1 MTKEP
6 SKTKAFSSLR
16 NRNFSI
22 LWVNTL
28 MANNG
33 MQMIEVA
40 RGWLVY
46 TMTDSALALGLV
58 AAGMGIPLIVF
69 SALGGVVA
77 DRVKKKN
84 LIFVTQS
91 CLGIVNLILAI
102 LITTQ
107 LIALWHL
114 VVASVL
120 MGTIFSFSMPTRQA
134 FIVELVTEDELTNAI
149 AMNSVAMNVCRI
161 ASPALAGV
169 LIKVIGI
176 SGVYWLV
183 VVSYVFIVFTITL
196 IKIQGKT
203 SVMPNVPILHD
214 VIAGVRFI
222 WSHRILLPLLLIAV
236 ISILFATSYQTL
248 MPVFAKTI
256 FQKGETGLGILM
268 SAAGVG
274 ALCGSTLLASL
285 GDIRRKGLIMII
297 AGTLFG
303 SFQIFFGFSAGFFMA
318 LVFLFFV
325 GAGGSMYMTLIVS
338 LIMGNTPPELTGR
351 VMSIFTI
358 TFGLMPLAMLPAG
371 ALAEVFGAP
380 IVVSIGGGILVL
392 FLFLLGASNPFV
404 RRMD

>member
-1 MTKEP
+1 MTEKT

-58 AAGMGIPLIVF
+58 AAGMGIPLIIF
-69 SALGGVVA
+69 SAFGGVVA
-77 DRVKKKN
+77 DRVQKKN

-91 CLGIVNLILAI
+91 CLGVINLILAV

-120 MGTIFSFSMPTRQA
+120 MGIIFSFSMPTRQA
-134 FIVELVTEDELTNAI
+134 FIVELVSEDELTNAI

-161 ASPALAGV
+161 ASPALAGI
-169 LIKVIGI
+169 LIKIIGTG
-176 SGVYWLV
+176 GVYWLV
-183 VVSYVFIVFTITL
+183 VLSYVFIVFTITRIR
-196 IKIQGKT
+196 IKGKT
-203 SVMPNVPILHD
+203 TVMPNVPILQD

-222 WSHRILLPLLLIAV
+222 RHNRVLLPLLIIAV

-268 SAAGVG
+268 SAAGIG

-285 GDIRRKGLIMII
+285 GDVRRKGLIMIF

-303 SFQIFFGFSAGFFMA
+303 SFQIFFGFSGSFFLA

-338 LIMGNTPPELTGR
+338 LIMGNTPQELTGR

-371 ALAEVFGAP
+371 ALAEAFGVP

-404 RRMD
+404 RKID

>member
-1 MTKEP
+1 MTKT
-6 SKTKAFSSLR
+6 SKVKAFSSLR
-16 NRNFSI
+16 NRNFGI
-22 LWVNTL
+22 LWLNTL

-58 AAGMGIPLIVF
+58 AAGVGVPLIIF
-69 SALGGVVA
+69 SAFGGVVA
-77 DRVKKKN
+77 DRVRKKN
-84 LIFVTQS
+84 LIFVTQA
-91 CLGIVNLILAI
+91 CLGIINLILAI
-102 LITTQ
+102 LISAQ

-114 VVASVL
+114 VIASIL
-120 MGTIFSFSMPTRQA
+120 MGIIFSFSMPTRQA
-134 FIVELVTEDELTNAI
+134 FIVELVSEDELTNAI

-161 ASPALAGV
+161 ASPALAGI
-169 LIKVIGI
+169 LIKLIGI
-176 SGVYWLV
+176 AGVYWLV
-183 VVSYVFIVFTITL
+183 VISYVFIVFTITR
-196 IKIQGKT
+196 IRIQGKV
-203 SVMPNVPILHD
+203 SVAPNVPFLQD
-214 VIAGVRFI
+214 VIAGIRFI
-222 WSHRILLPLLLIAV
+222 RRHSVLLPLLLIAV

-268 SAAGVG
+268 SAAGIG

-285 GDIRRKGLIMII
+285 GDVRGKGLIMII
-297 AGTLFG
+297 TGTIFG
-303 SFQIFFGFSAGFFMA
+303 TFQVFFGFSGDFYTA
-318 LVFLFFV
+318 LAFLFFV

-338 LIMGNTPPELTGR
+338 LIMGHTPQELTGR

-371 ALAEVFGAP
+371 ALAETFGAP

-392 FLFLLGASNPFV
+392 FLFLLGASNPFI
-404 RRMD
+404 RKMT